1 MAMMKYKRLTPK
13 DWEDIR
19 RLYMEEEWTD
29 KMLAEHYGRPLMAM
43 RGLRLYHGISRREEP
58 PRKKGK
64 LIYHVWLPEE
74 IEEIRRLYLEEGL
87 SDKEIAA
94 RTGHRAVLIGA
105 ARNRAEIH
113 RPLKMTYDAMRQRIY
128 HRKKALR
135 LYKLKLQNNGEKT
148 KDDGQNG

>member
-1 MAMMKYKRLTPK
+1 MMKYKRLTPK

-94 RTGHRAVLIGA
+94 RTGHL
-105 ARNRAEIH
+105 
-113 RPLKMTYDAMRQRIY
+113 PC
-128 HRKKALR
+128 
-135 LYKLKLQNNGEKT
+135 
-148 KDDGQNG
+148 